1 MCDLRRDYPGYVF
14 ICLKVFS
21 AVTHTQI
28 NRMIN
33 STADTKKTGVFVK
46 EPLPVFIFDVSSF
59 AAPLAFYTIFLILG
73 PAATVLD
80 L

>member
-33 STADTKKTGVFVK
+33 STADTKKTGVFVR
-46 EPLPVFIFDVSSF
+46 EPLPVFIF
-59 AAPLAFYTIFLILG
+59 AHPLAFYTIFLILG